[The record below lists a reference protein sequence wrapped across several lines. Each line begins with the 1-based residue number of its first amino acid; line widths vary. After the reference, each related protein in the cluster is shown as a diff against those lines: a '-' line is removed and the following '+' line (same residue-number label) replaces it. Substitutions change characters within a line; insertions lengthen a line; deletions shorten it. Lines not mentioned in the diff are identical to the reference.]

1 MGGAQRARLLPSS
14 VRSVLRRGL
23 VRYRTLGMRADDAL
37 LVSYPKS
44 GMTWLR
50 FLLAQALTGEETDF
64 DAVRLSIP
72 PMGKHRSSLAI
83 LPSGGRL
90 IRSHEPVTKNRAR
103 PGQPV
108 VYLVR
113 DGRDVALSYLAH
125 ERRHQRY
132 DGDVGGFL
140 EIFLR
145 GKVDGYG
152 PWHEHVLDGLAAA
165 QRGDGPF
172 LVMHY
177 EQLRAE
183 PASELARVLEFLGAP
198 RDPADLQAVVEA
210 NSKDRMRAK
219 EATSEFLATQHT
231 DGSTFVRADRSSDW
245 VRDVP
250 LGDRLR
256 FEVVCGPALNAAGY
270 EVARTH

>member
-1 MGGAQRARLLPSS
+1 
-14 VRSVLRRGL
+14 
-23 VRYRTLGMRADDAL
+23 MRPEDAL

-72 PMGKHRSSLAI
+72 PMGKHRDGQAI

-103 PGQPV
+103 PEQPV

-125 ERRHQRY
+125 ERRQQRY
-132 DGDVGGFL
+132 DGDAGNFL

-152 PWHEHVLDGLAAA
+152 PWHEHVLDGLAAS
-165 QRGDGPF
+165 QRGESSF
-172 LVMHY
+172 LVVHY

-198 RDPADLQAVVEA
+198 RDPADLHAVVEA

-231 DGSTFVRADRSSDW
+231 DGSTFVRADRASDW